1 MRLITFL
8 LSMLMLV
15 STLPALAKEGHEF
28 NDLYR
33 VTLLRAAPG
42 EFSRL
47 LADMQNKSKRGNYH
61 ILRHSQGDH
70 WDLMTIEH
78 WGSYSAW
85 FDPANPKRQT
95 QDKSWREHLDR
106 LSSYRSEWFAY
117 GPDKS
122 VIEQGV
128 HNNDLYHV
136 EMFRALAGHKIKL
149 LHQRAIENDYLQQT
163 GQVVNVVFKGDQ
175 GTDWDVM
182 TIGFHKSLLSFA
194 KGSDLSVD
202 EKDKIAKHV
211 GFKGVADIGPYLRSL
226 LASHNDTLAVSVK

>member
-1 MRLITFL
+1 MKPILLALVMVFMITPM
-8 LSMLMLV
+8 S
-15 STLPALAKEGHEF
+15 ALAKEGHEF
-28 NDLYR
+28 NELYR

-47 LADMQNKSKRGNYH
+47 LEDMQKKAKRGNYH

-78 WGSYSAW
+78 LGSYAAW
-85 FDPANPKRQT
+85 FDNSKPKRQT

-106 LSSYRSEWFAY
+106 LSSYRAEWFTY

-122 VIEQGV
+122 VIEQGMQ
-128 HNNDLYHV
+128 NNDLYHV
-136 EMFRALAGHKIKL
+136 EMFRSLAGHKVKL
-149 LHQRAIENDYLQQT
+149 LHQRKIENDYLRET

-175 GTDWDVM
+175 GSDWDVM
-182 TIGFHKSLLSFA
+182 TIGFHKNMLSFA
-194 KGSDLSVD
+194 TGSNMSVD
-202 EKDKIAKHV
+202 EKDKVAKQV

-226 LASHNDTLAVSVK
+226 LQSHNDTLAVSAR